1 MTLRKWADIIIS
13 ICLVLVIFAGIFSEK
28 TYAGYKDCTEEVE
41 ATIVSCEYANTTKNR
56 IKLTIKYTYTYD
68 GKEYDATY
76 VTKKSYTFVSGN
88 KITPPSQ
95 DQVNEYVN
103 KYLAKKT
110 VKVNPNKPSEYTFDN
125 DTTRNWKIII
135 AIVPVVIIGFTLVII
150 IKNKDQFARMAEQRR

>member
-1 MTLRKWADIIIS
+1 MNNKLLLMI
-13 ICLVLVIFAGIFSEK
+13 VLLFIFVGIFSEK

-41 ATIVSCEYANTTKNR
+41 ATIVSCEYADTTKHR

-76 VTKKSYTFVSGN
+76 VTRKSDNFISGN

-110 VKVNPNKPSEYTFDN
+110 VKVNPNKPSEYTFD
-125 DTTRNWKIII
+125 DDKTRNWKILI
-135 AIVPVVIIGFTLVII
+135 AIVPVVMIGFTLVII